1 MEVVTLSSEKQLI
14 KKAKR
19 GDIKA
24 FEKLVADYQVY
35 CYNIALGMLRSKE
48 DAKDISQEALI
59 KVFNKLA
66 AFDEKANFSTWLY
79 RIVVN
84 SCLDFIKKQQKLRLV
99 DTPYDEAIET
109 SVDKSAESVESQ
121 VIKGELAEIIKRS
134 LEKLTAE
141 QRLPIILRDYLGLS
155 YDDVAETL
163 QLPLGT
169 VKSRLMRGRKKLR
182 EIVIRDKAFSY
193 SLINREEVI

>member
-1 MEVVTLSSEKQLI
+1 M
-14 KKAKR
+14 
-19 GDIKA
+19 
-24 FEKLVADYQVY
+24 
-35 CYNIALGMLRSKE
+35 
-48 DAKDISQEALI
+48 
-59 KVFNKLA
+59 FNKLG

-99 DTPYDEAIET
+99 DTPYNEAIET
-109 SVDKSAESVESQ
+109 SLDRQTETVESQ
-121 VIKGELAEIIKRS
+121 VIKGELAQIIKRS

-141 QRLPIILRDYLGLS
+141 QRLPIILRDYLGMS
-155 YDDVAETL
+155 YDNIAETL

-182 EIVIRDKAFSY
+182 EIVVRDKAFSY